1 MAIPAVPVERLA
13 DSSDPLG
20 EALHFL
26 RMTGAFYCRTE
37 LRAPCG
43 LELPPMG
50 DCLAFH
56 AVVSGDC
63 WLGVDSGES
72 VMLTTGDLALV
83 PHGRGH
89 RLATAA
95 GVDTPNIFDLPHEYL
110 SERYAVLRHGD
121 GDDDPVE
128 LVCGA
133 VEFDHPAATNL
144 MAVLPAVIHIQATSS
159 PETAALHTM
168 VQVMGAEAKRL
179 RPGGETIVTRLC
191 DVVVI
196 QAIRSWLDN
205 DPAAHLGW
213 LGALRDEHVGAAIAA
228 IHRHP
233 ERDWT
238 VASLAAESLMSR
250 SAFAARF
257 TQLAGEPAMRYVGR
271 WRMGVAVD
279 RLRDGATSISEVAA
293 GLGYDSEA
301 SFSRAFKRICGYPPS
316 EARDRDRP
324 PRNK

>member
-1 MAIPAVPVERLA
+1 MAIPTVPGERLP
-13 DSSDPLG
+13 DYSDPLG

-37 LRAPCG
+37 LTAPSG
-43 LELPPMG
+43 VELPPMG

-56 AVVSGDC
+56 AVISGQC
-63 WLGVDSGES
+63 WLDVDGGES
-72 VMLTTGDLALV
+72 VMLNTGDLALV

-95 GVDTPNIFDLPHEYL
+95 GVATPNIFDLPHEYL

-121 GDDDPVE
+121 GDGDPVE

-144 MAVLPAVIHIQATSS
+144 MAVLPSVIHIQATGSR
-159 PETAALHTM
+159 ETAALHTM
-168 VQVMGAEAKRL
+168 VQVMGAEARQL

-205 DPAAHLGW
+205 DPAAHASW
-213 LGALRDEHVGAAIAA
+213 LGALRDEHIGAAIAA
-228 IHRHP
+228 VHRHP
-233 ERDWT
+233 ERNWS

-257 TQLAGEPAMRYVGR
+257 TQLVGEPAMQYVGR

-279 RLRDGATSISEVAA
+279 RLRSGGVSISEVAA
-293 GLGYDSEA
+293 GLGYESEA

-316 EARDRDRP
+316 KTRTARQIH
-324 PRNK
+324 

>member
-1 MAIPAVPVERLA
+1 
-13 DSSDPLG
+13 
-20 EALHFL
+20 
-26 RMTGAFYCRTE
+26 
-37 LRAPCG
+37 
-43 LELPPMG
+43 
-50 DCLAFH
+50 
-56 AVVSGDC
+56 
-63 WLGVDSGES
+63 
-72 VMLTTGDLALV
+72 
-83 PHGRGH
+83 
-89 RLATAA
+89 
-95 GVDTPNIFDLPHEYL
+95 
-110 SERYAVLRHGD
+110 
-121 GDDDPVE
+121 

-168 VQVMGAEAKRL
+168 VQVMGAEARRL

-271 WRMGVAVD
+271 WRMSVAVD